1 MVRAASSLQTG
12 ALDIGDTEC
21 PSEGGLTYPAEQSA
35 APDCRKR
42 PLLRRVRFRQ
52 QVSASVSAH
61 QEPLYFE
68 SYENHPRNGLEET
81 AITEDTGIERHLCAH
96 S

>member
-52 QVSASVSAH
+52 QVSASVSC
-61 QEPLYFE
+61 PK
-68 SYENHPRNGLEET
+68 RNT
-81 AITEDTGIERHLCAH
+81 MATHRIQVPVI
-96 S
+96 